1 LEPCAVPRSPSPQL
15 RGLKFTD
22 IEGGFP
28 HSEILGSKL
37 VRSSPR
43 LIAAYHVLHRLL
55 APRHP
60 PDTLIALDCSHYRCP
75 PSLFTSAE
83 EKESL
88 LFSCEISQTRLL
100 KTSYC
105 FEHIR
110 GQSGQA
116 CPRLVC
122 MILSRSFR
130 AKPEGASPQIRDH
143 PDMFPLHDVLE
154 PANPLISA
162 HCVTNGISETF
173 CMDEAAASAINRKL
187 LGGARRDR
195 TDDLMLAKHALSQL
209 SYGPSRRTEH
219 VTPNGPEGRK
229 AERPPRTSS
238 RKARRP
244 ETDNGGPGKTRTSD
258 LTLIKRAL

>member
-1 LEPCAVPRSPSPQL
+1 MPSLSLSPSRSCAISL
-15 RGLKFTD
+15 RPSPTLEGLKFTD

-43 LIAAYHVLHRLL
+43 LIAAYHVLHRLI

-75 PSLFTSAE
+75 PTLATSAE
-83 EKESL
+83 GKAAVL
-88 LFSCEISQTRLL
+88 LLAEQNRTRHS

-122 MILSRSFR
+122 MILVQAF
-130 AKPEGASPQIRDH
+130 QIR
-143 PDMFPLHDVLE
+143 
-154 PANPLISA
+154 A
-162 HCVTNGISETF
+162 
-173 CMDEAAASAINRKL
+173 RKL
-187 LGGARRDR
+187 SSSDPGSSGYV
-195 TDDLMLAKHALSQL
+195 S
-209 SYGPSRRTEH
+209 
-219 VTPNGPEGRK
+219 
-229 AERPPRTSS
+229 SS
-238 RKARRP
+238 RCLGTRR
-244 ETDNGGPGKTRTSD
+244 
-258 LTLIKRAL
+258 KRP

>member
-1 LEPCAVPRSPSPQL
+1 MRQ
-15 RGLKFTD
+15 GLKFTD

-83 EKESL
+83 EKEGL
-88 LFSCEISQTRLL
+88 PPSCEGDGTRHS

-122 MILSRSFR
+122 MIGSRSVR
-130 AKPEGASPQIRDH
+130 SEHECSNRQTRDH

-154 PANPLISA
+154 PAEAACRLLA
-162 HCVTNGISETF
+162 LHHCLQRNLF
-173 CMDEAAASAINRKL
+173 MDEAAASAIDRGSPKVWWSLTGSNR
-187 LGGARRDR
+187 RP
-195 TDDLMLAKHALSQL
+195 HAC
-209 SYGPSRRTEH
+209 
-219 VTPNGPEGRK
+219 
-229 AERPPRTSS
+229 
-238 RKARRP
+238 KARALPTELRP
-244 ETDNGGPGKTRTSD
+244 LLENRLDENGGPGKTRTSD

>member
-1 LEPCAVPRSPSPQL
+1 MLE
-15 RGLKFTD
+15 GLKFTD

-75 PSLFTSAE
+75 PTLATSAE
-83 EKESL
+83 GKAAV
-88 LFSCEISQTRLL
+88 LFLAEQNRTRHS

-122 MILSRSFR
+122 MIGSRPFR
-130 AKPEGASPQIRDH
+130 SEPESSHHQTRDH

-154 PANPLISA
+154 PAGA
-162 HCVTNGISETF
+162 CVQAF
-173 CMDEAAASAINRKL
+173 
-187 LGGARRDR
+187 
-195 TDDLMLAKHALSQL
+195 
-209 SYGPSRRTEH
+209 
-219 VTPNGPEGRK
+219 GRHHSL
-229 AERPPRTSS
+229 ERNLFWT
-238 RKARRP
+238 
-244 ETDNGGPGKTRTSD
+244 
-258 LTLIKRAL
+258 